1 MASDSP
7 GDLVGLILL
16 DPRAVDRPARDPR
29 AGEPRPLYLAGLL
42 AGILLVG
49 ALLRFIG
56 LNWDAG
62 QHLHPDERFVTMV
75 ETSIQIPNSLGQY
88 FDSANSPLNPYNK
101 GFGSFVYGTVPLFM
115 VRFIAEIAG
124 WNNYGDITIFGRA
137 LSGLFDLGTILV
149 LFFIA
154 RRLFDW
160 RVGALA
166 AALVALTP
174 MHIQQSHFFTM
185 DTFLVFF
192 VIMAFYFAVRTAQDG
207 GTANYVW
214 LGGFSGLSVASKINA
229 ITFGVVIVAV
239 CAIRA
244 WQAVAGW
251 RGLGE
256 GHWQPAG
263 WSPANGRRVFSL
275 ASLRGLEE
283 PLTGFFLALAVA
295 FVVFRLGQP
304 YAFNGPGFFDVGL
317 HPKYLADLDSWRKIG
332 SGEVDYP
339 PSIQWA
345 NRSAYLYPLQQ
356 LLFWGMGLPLG
367 LASWI
372 GVALALVCLVRR
384 PRRYLLLALPLVWI
398 GFKWWYWGGAFL
410 KPMRYFLVI
419 YPLLIMLGSW
429 TLVELLAWARAPAW
443 PAALRQRPEPAR
455 LSAAATMAPRAALAA
470 VLAVVGW
477 TALYAVAYMSIY
489 TSTTTRVAASEWI

>member
-1 MASDSP
+1 M
-7 GDLVGLILL
+7 GLILL
-16 DPRAVDRPARDPR
+16 DPRAVDRPTRDPR

-75 ETSIQIPNSLGQY
+75 ETAIQIPNGLGQY

-115 VRFIAEIAG
+115 VRFLAEIAG
-124 WNNYGDITIFGRA
+124 WNNYGDVTILGRV
-137 LSGLFDLGTILV
+137 LSGLFDLATILV

-166 AALVALTP
+166 ALLVALTP

-214 LGGFSGLSVASKINA
+214 LGVFYGLSVASKINA
-229 ITFGVVIVAV
+229 ITFGVVILAV

-244 WQAVAGW
+244 WQAVAGCAVPT
-251 RGLGE
+251 RATG
-256 GHWQPAG
+256 
-263 WSPANGRRVFSL
+263 SRRVGRRPT
-275 ASLRGLEE
+275 A
-283 PLTGFFLALAVA
+283 AA
-295 FVVFRLGQP
+295 
-304 YAFNGPGFFDVGL
+304 
-317 HPKYLADLDSWRKIG
+317 
-332 SGEVDYP
+332 
-339 PSIQWA
+339 PS
-345 NRSAYLYPLQQ
+345 P
-356 LLFWGMGLPLG
+356 
-367 LASWI
+367 
-372 GVALALVCLVRR
+372 
-384 PRRYLLLALPLVWI
+384 
-398 GFKWWYWGGAFL
+398 
-410 KPMRYFLVI
+410 
-419 YPLLIMLGSW
+419 
-429 TLVELLAWARAPAW
+429 W
-443 PAALRQRPEPAR
+443 PACAGSRSR
-455 LSAAATMAPRAALAA
+455 
-470 VLAVVGW
+470 
-477 TALYAVAYMSIY
+477 
-489 TSTTTRVAASEWI
+489 